1 MEVTLAQATPYYVQE
16 GDTIALEC
24 VLNHTA
30 FDHSQLTIGLKKD
43 DDRTILYVSPTSNDA
58 EHVISENGEI
68 VVVGQTRYIFR
79 LNATLD
85 ASGVYYCYYD

>member
-30 FDHSQLTIGLKKD
+30 FDDSQLTIGLKKED
-43 DDRTILYVSPTSNDA
+43 DIYDRIINPTNGT